1 MPMFKLNP
9 AAPAFVPSSSP
20 SQHWEDL
27 DSSEV
32 RFLVCLCGGGL
43 CEGGVYLSTQLYVG
57 LRYASIGLGES
68 RALFHGVRE
77 SLHHL
82 ETAAHTTAPTPQTQD
97 HISQSELDELEAVED
112 WCAAMA
118 SIEEEEAQYLI
129 DLALDLAP
137 PERVAEVEHEALE
150 RTR

>member
-1 MPMFKLNP
+1 MPMSKLNP
-9 AAPAFVPSSSP
+9 AAPAFVPSSWP
-20 SQHWEDL
+20 SQYWEDL
-27 DSSEV
+27 DSSE
-32 RFLVCLCGGGL
+32 
-43 CEGGVYLSTQLYVG
+43 
-57 LRYASIGLGES
+57 
-68 RALFHGVRE
+68 
-77 SLHHL
+77 
-82 ETAAHTTAPTPQTQD
+82 D

-137 PERVAEVEHEALE
+137 PERVAEVEHEALA